1 MLTKY
6 DLLIVD
12 DENSGRTTLRL
23 LLEKEF
29 WAHIKT
35 IEYAQS
41 FEEAAEKLKMSNYHV
56 IFLDINLKGI
66 SAFDLISFIPPASKI
81 VFVTAY
87 PEFVFKA
94 LRNRAFDYLL
104 KPVKE
109 EELRDCLQR
118 ILKDLAEETQ
128 KYRLHIKERGLTRI
142 LNLNEILYIKGN
154 GPYSTFYVHKDNYTT
169 ARTLKSIL
177 PELGEDFVRVHK
189 SYVVNRYYIKGY
201 NKEKLFLHNETC
213 LPISRSGLK
222 NLLG

>member
-12 DENSGRTTLRL
+12 DENSGRTTLRV

-35 IEYAQS
+35 IEYAHS
-41 FEEAAEKLKMSNYHV
+41 FEEAAEKLKLNNYHV

-81 VFVTAY
+81 IFVTAHA
-87 PEFVFKA
+87 EFVIRA

-109 EELRDCLQR
+109 EEMKNCLER
-118 ILKDLAEETQ
+118 VLKDLAEDSQ
-128 KYRLHIKERGLTRI
+128 KYRLHIKERGITRI

-154 GPYSTFYVHKDNYTT
+154 GPYSTFFVNKDNFTT

-177 PELGEDFVRVHK
+177 PELGEEFVRVHK
-189 SYVVNRYYIKGY
+189 SYVVNRFYIKGY
-201 NKEKLFLHNETC
+201 NKEKLYLHNDTW

>member
-12 DENSGRTTLRL
+12 DENSGRTTLRV

-35 IEYAQS
+35 IEYAHS
-41 FEEAAEKLKMSNYHV
+41 FEEAAEKLKSSNYHV

-81 VFVTAY
+81 IFVTAY
-87 PEFVFKA
+87 AEFVIRA

-109 EELRDCLQR
+109 EELKHCLER
-118 ILKDLAEETQ
+118 VLK
-128 KYRLHIKERGLTRI
+128 
-142 LNLNEILYIKGN
+142 
-154 GPYSTFYVHKDNYTT
+154 
-169 ARTLKSIL
+169 
-177 PELGEDFVRVHK
+177 ELDGQEHDGRAGAKPNTPAAGGGE
-189 SYVVNRYYIKGY
+189 
-201 NKEKLFLHNETC
+201 
-213 LPISRSGLK
+213 
-222 NLLG
+222 